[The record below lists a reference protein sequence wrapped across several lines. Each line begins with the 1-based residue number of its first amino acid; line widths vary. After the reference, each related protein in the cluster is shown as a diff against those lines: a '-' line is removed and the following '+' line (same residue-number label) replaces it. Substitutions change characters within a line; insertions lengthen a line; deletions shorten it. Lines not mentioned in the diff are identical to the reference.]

1 MKKLFKNLTAL
12 YSAATLFACC
22 SVLTACGSSEVSIL
36 GTYTATV
43 VNDLGDNVFTLTL
56 SEGNVAQMA
65 IAAGPIGDTYT
76 GTYTAEGYDVSI
88 KGLSNPDNTNST
100 TPGLWNDV
108 IDASTGDCEV
118 TVNPEDYTFEF
129 KPTGGSSLPDLEDED
144 SSSGDSSASGESYT
158 CSITG
163 DLGTDTFTLTLG
175 DDAVATMV
183 IASAIFSDTF
193 TGSYVRTD
201 NIVDITGL
209 IGDTSIGTGV
219 HPSLYGDYI
228 DPETGDCQVTL
239 NDDYTFTFT
248 PIGDSSSGGDDTTIE
263 WSGTAYEAV
272 SYVENGTDE
281 QTMDVYV
288 PESEEAMPLLVTIHG
303 GMFTMGSSSMMSDIY
318 EYFRSL
324 GFVCASL
331 NYTLGAATY
340 PQGVIDCKTAV
351 QYLVDNASTYNI
363 DSSKIIVMG
372 ESAGSTI
379 ASLVS
384 LSGAADFKASDS
396 DSDYTFEVNTYIDFY
411 GPVSNGDPDIGE
423 NIDGG
428 VTNWLGEEAAIDL
441 SSYFT
446 GMFPCKNIWIQHG
459 DADTSVNVAHAEL
472 FKAAIDEYNAAQE
485 YDIAKINTY
494 YEILEGAG
502 HMDDAFYTDE
512 NLGNLYGWLCDVY
525 GIVNAELVGTYTY
538 TVESTNSYTG
548 EAVTDVFELNLYDDG
563 SCTIGIPDGTDYVKG
578 PYSGSYVLDGSTIT
592 VSGLADVPSFG
603 YTFVVDGGFTAT
615 LDDTNNTFTPVESAE

>member
-1 MKKLFKNLTAL
+1 MKKLFKNLTAI

-22 SVLTACGSSEVSIL
+22 SVLTACSSDEVNIL
-36 GTYTATV
+36 GTYVATV

-56 SEGNVAQMA
+56 SEENVAQMS
-65 IAAGPIGDTYT
+65 IVAGPISDIYT
-76 GTYTAEGYDVSI
+76 GTYTNEGYDVSI
-88 KGLSNPDNTNST
+88 KALSNPDNTNST
-100 TPGLWNDV
+100 TPGLWNDI
-108 IDASTGDCEV
+108 IDAETGDCEV

-129 KPTGGSSLPDLEDED
+129 KSTGGSALPDLEDDD
-144 SSSGDSSASGESYT
+144 STSSEGTYT

-163 DLGTDTFTLTLG
+163 DLGTDDFTLTLG

-183 IASAIFSDTF
+183 IANALFSDTF
-193 TGSYVRTD
+193 TGSYVQSG
-201 NIVDITGL
+201 NVVDITGL
-209 IGDTSIGTGV
+209 VGDTALGTGV
-219 HPSLYGDYI
+219 HPSLYEDYI
-228 DPETGDCQVTL
+228 DPDTGDCQVTL

-248 PIGDSSSGGDDTTIE
+248 LIGESSDDDTVE
-263 WSGTAYEAV
+263 WSGNVYEDV
-272 SYVENGTDE
+272 YYVENGSDQ

-288 PESEEAMPLLVTIHG
+288 PDSEESMPLLVAIHG
-303 GMFTMGSSSMMSDIY
+303 GMFTMGSASMMSDIY

-384 LSGAADFKASDS
+384 LSGAADFKASDA

-411 GPVSNGDPDIGE
+411 GPVSNGDPDIGD

-428 VTNWLGEEAAIDL
+428 VTNWLGEATAIDL
-441 SSYFT
+441 SSYLT
-446 GMFPCKNIWIQHG
+446 DSQSCRNIWIQHG
-459 DADTSVNVAHAEL
+459 DADTSVNVAHAQL
-472 FKAAIDEYNAAQE
+472 FKAAIDEYNAAH
-485 YDIAKINTY
+485 ATAAINTY
-494 YEILEGAG
+494 YEILEGAT

-512 NLGNLYGWLCDVY
+512 NLGNLYDWLCEVY
-525 GIVNAELVGTYTY
+525 SITSAELVGTYTY
-538 TVESTNSYTG
+538 TVESTNAITG
-548 EAVTDVFELNLYDDG
+548 EEVTDVFELNLYDDA

-578 PYSGSYVLDGSTIT
+578 PYSGSYVLDGSAIT
-592 VSGLADVPSFG
+592 VSGLTDVPSFG
-603 YTFVVDGGFTAT
+603 YSFVVDGGFSAT
-615 LDDTNNTFTPVESAE
+615 LDDTNNTFTPIA